1 MSSNWAD
8 LEGSLA
14 ASGLPASAAKLIAN
28 ALANLDSPRTTTGE
42 NRMDSTPSQALRMID
57 ADARRYRF
65 TNLDQRSNAVARR
78 AARNRDTNFLLNE
91 FQHPYDNTQP
101 IKGGESITRDRVEA
115 GKFVSVA
122 KSVDDGTVSYEVGLE
137 VQGSGQF
144 VGVNQTRD
152 VLRTLDFSVTSGDP
166 ATIKAVPN
174 KQENSTNIAISPINL
189 QTITVK
195 LSDNTTRNIL
205 SWVPDSTINAAPTEE
220 VYEEGTWTPTYTL
233 DNPPSAA
240 SNWTFATQR
249 ATYTRRGK
257 FVFYDLRYS
266 ITTAQ
271 FQVNRGKIDVTGLP
285 YRVAETWF
293 PNAATE
299 VDLPVFSYATPGNN
313 APVSDPNNYRIR
325 MGATTT
331 PNSNNPTITTNV
343 FACGFYEIHPDAL

>member
-101 IKGGESITRDRVEA
+101 IKGGESITKGRVEA
-115 GKFVSVA
+115 GKFVSVV

-233 DNPPSAA
+233 VNPPSAA
-240 SNWTFATQR
+240 SNWTFETKR

-257 FVFYDLRYS
+257 FVFYDVRYS
-266 ITTAQ
+266 VTTTQTAD
-271 FQVNRGKIDVTGLP
+271 RGKVDVGGLP
-285 YRVAETWF
+285 YRVTTTWF
-293 PNAATE
+293 PNSATE
-299 VDLPVFSYATPGNN
+299 SDTPIFSYATPGNN
-313 APVSDPNNYRIR
+313 SPASDPLNYRIR
-325 MGATTT
+325 MGAL
-331 PNSNNPTITTNV
+331 PTATNTTNV
-343 FACGFYEIHPDAL
+343 FACGFYEIHPDEL